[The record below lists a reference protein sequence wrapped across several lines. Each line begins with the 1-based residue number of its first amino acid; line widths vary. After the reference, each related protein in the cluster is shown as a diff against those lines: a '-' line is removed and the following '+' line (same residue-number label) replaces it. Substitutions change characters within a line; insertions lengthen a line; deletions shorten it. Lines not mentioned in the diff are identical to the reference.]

1 MVDKKD
7 VVEKKDVTAN
17 RELKVIKSAALTINS
32 EGFCWRDALL
42 RLPSGYVIQDLH
54 DWPEAFKNIQG
65 SPRTAL
71 RQFDHLLIVDYSE
84 STWAEAIVS
93 FASATKIHLVGVRI
107 ISAKKREDD
116 AFQDDMYKITWAGA
130 GYVVTR
136 KADEAPMG
144 AQSFANEQAAKAYLL
159 SLYPRTRAA

>member
-1 MVDKKD
+1 MKKD
-7 VVEKKDVTAN
+7 EVKEVEEVVHAERD
-17 RELKVIKSAALTINS
+17 LKVIKSSAIKINS

-54 DWPEAFKNIQG
+54 DWPEAFKNIQ
-65 SPRTAL
+65 SSSRTAL

-93 FASATKIHLVGVRI
+93 FASATKVHLVGVRI
-107 ISAKKREDD
+107 ISAQKREDD
-116 AFQDDMYKITWAGA
+116 SYADDTYKITWAGS
-130 GYVVTR
+130 GYAVTR

-144 AQSFANEQAAKAYLL
+144 AQTFANERAAKAYLL
-159 SLYPRTRAA
+159 SLYPRKVA